1 MDKETLKNIPT
12 LLDSLLETVKNF
24 SLKIQELVNSGD
36 IIDKINSTTTE
47 FRVDSI
53 FQNIFKNT
61 FGTLFETITN
71 YVLII
76 GGALFLIILLML
88 LLTVSIL

>member
-1 MDKETLKNIPT
+1 MDATTLKNIPT
-12 LLDSLLETVKNF
+12 LLEKLFDGIKNF

-36 IIDKINSTTTE
+36 IIDKIKSTTTE

-53 FQNIFKNT
+53 FQNIFKNS

-76 GGALFLIILLML
+76 GGALFLLILLML

>member
-1 MDKETLKNIPT
+1 MDKETLKSIPT
-12 LLDSLLETVKNF
+12 LLDRLLDSVKNF
-24 SLKIQELVNSGD
+24 SLRIQEL
-36 IIDKINSTTTE
+36 IDSDNLINKIKSNTTE
-47 FRVDSI
+47 SRIDSI

-61 FGTLFETITN
+61 FGTILETITN

-88 LLTVSIL
+88 LLTVTIL